1 MSQTAVVLLTTLGAV
16 LGALVP
22 RMVVM
27 LIEYKKK
34 EAGPVKE
41 TSLGSGILPMVLCAL
56 VMGGAWLLLAQNLGS
71 PLEGLLLGLLVLMGV
86 LVTLIDLQVHL
97 IPNELVLLMLING
110 ALLQILQGGL
120 MSLGKGMLLFL
131 AMMVLFLLPA
141 LFLGFGKIGAGDVK
155 LAGVMGLALGYPLI
169 LTGLILMCGLLV
181 VYIGVGMALNKLT
194 RYSQFAFGPFMMFG
208 MIGAIYTS
216 IVL

>member
-1 MSQTAVVLLTTLGAV
+1 MSQTALVLLTSLGAV
-16 LGALVP
+16 LGAMVP
-22 RMVVM
+22 RMVA
-27 LIEYKKK
+27 LIVEYKKREKASDK
-34 EAGPVKE
+34 EAL
-41 TSLGSGILPMVLCAL
+41 LGSGILSMVLCAL
-56 VMGGAWLLLAQNLGS
+56 VMGGAWLLLAQNVKS
-71 PLEGLLLGLLVLMGV
+71 PLETLLLGLLVFMGT
-86 LVTLIDLQVHL
+86 LVTLIDLQVQL

-110 ALLQILQGGL
+110 GLLQILQGGL
-120 MSLGKGMLLFL
+120 ISLGKGLLLFL

-141 LFLGFGKIGAGDVK
+141 LFLGTGKIGAGDVK

-181 VYIGVGMALNKLT
+181 AYIGLGMTFNKLT

-208 MIGAIYTS
+208 MIGAIFNS

>member
-1 MSQTAVVLLTTLGAV
+1 MSQTAIVLLTTLGAV

-22 RMVVM
+22 RMVAA
-27 LIEYKKK
+27 IIQYKKK
-34 EAGPVKE
+34 ETGPVKE
-41 TSLGSGILPMVLCAL
+41 NILGQGILPMVLCAL
-56 VMGGAWLLLAQNLGS
+56 GMGGAWLLLAQNLGS
-71 PLEGLLLGLLVLMGV
+71 PLESLLLGLLVLMGL

-110 ALLQILQGGL
+110 ALLQVVQGGL
-120 MSLGKGMLLFL
+120 ISLGKGMLLFL

-181 VYIGVGMALNKLT
+181 VYIGLGMALNKLT

-208 MIGAIYTS
+208 MIGTIYTS